1 MKPLFR
7 IELPPPKSGN
17 KTLRTHWSSRR
28 KKNQDWGWLLLES
41 ATKAKVKKT
50 LTKQNPEKKRY
61 LVFYLESCKP
71 QDDNNFHL
79 SIKGLVDEFQEG
91 RTLNAIIDDSPKY
104 CRVFYIP
111 VRTNKKKRR
120 MFVELYDQKDFIDRI
135 DNDESFKKL
144 IFSL

>member
-1 MKPLFR
+1 MEPIFR
-7 IELPPPKSGN
+7 IELDPPKSGN

-28 KKNQDWGWLLLES
+28 KKNQDWGWLLYEALN
-41 ATKAKVKKT
+41 
-50 LTKQNPEKKRY
+50 KQKLLKRIPKQDPKQKRY
-61 LVFYLESCKP
+61 LVFYLESCNP

-91 RTLNAIIDDSPKY
+91 RTVNAIVDDSPKY

-111 VRTNKKKRR
+111 VKTSKRKRR
-120 MFVELYDQKDFIDRI
+120 MFVELYDQKPFIDRI
-135 DNDESFKKL
+135 DNDKEFKAL